1 MTSVRLLTESSNPV
15 LDGVYLLMHLSEEII
30 TFNYC
35 PACGSGDI
43 IFDDIKKFSCRDCSF
58 TYYHNVAAA
67 VGAILEYDKKVILIE
82 RAKEPGKGKLD
93 LPGGFVDPK
102 ESTEEAVIREIQ
114 EELTIVL
121 REPKYLGSYPNI
133 YRYEG
138 VIYHT
143 CDLFFYCKIDALP
156 TDFDKTEIADLI
168 LINPLKIPE
177 DKIAF
182 ESVKMG
188 LGIFKSS
195 KSHVKHEAQ

>member
-1 MTSVRLLTESSNPV
+1 
-15 LDGVYLLMHLSEEII
+15 MHLSEKIKP
-30 TFNYC
+30 FNYC

-43 IFDDIKKFSCRDCSF
+43 FFGDMKKVGCRDCSF

-67 VGAILEYDKKVILIE
+67 VAAILQYDKKIVLIE

-93 LPGGFVDPK
+93 LSGGFVDPN
-102 ESTEEAVIREIQ
+102 ESAEEAIKREIK
-114 EELTIVL
+114 EELKIDL
-121 REPKYLGSYPNI
+121 REPQYLGSYPNI
-133 YRYEG
+133 YKYEG

-156 TDFDKTEIADLI
+156 TDFDKTEIEELI
-168 LINPLKIPE
+168 LINPFEIPD

-182 ESVKMG
+182 ESVKIG

-195 KSHVKHEAQ
+195 ESNVKCETE

>member
-1 MTSVRLLTESSNPV
+1 
-15 LDGVYLLMHLSEEII
+15 MHLSEKIK

-43 IFDDIKKFSCRDCSF
+43 FFGDMKKVGCRDCSF

-67 VGAILEYDKKVILIE
+67 AAAILEYDKKVILIE

-102 ESTEEAVIREIQ
+102 ESAEEAIKREIK
-114 EELTIVL
+114 EELRIYL
-121 REPKYLGSYPNI
+121 REPGYLGSYPNI
-133 YRYEG
+133 YKYGG

-156 TDFDKTEIADLI
+156 TDFDRSEIEELI
-168 LINPLKIPE
+168 LINPLDIPN

>member
-1 MTSVRLLTESSNPV
+1 
-15 LDGVYLLMHLSEEII
+15 MHLSEKIKP
-30 TFNYC
+30 FNYC

-43 IFDDIKKFSCRDCSF
+43 SFGDMKKIGCRNCSF

-67 VGAILEYDKKVILIE
+67 VAVILQYDKKIVLIE
-82 RAKEPGKGKLD
+82 RAKDPGKGKLD

-102 ESTEEAVIREIQ
+102 ESAEEAVKREIRE
-114 EELTIVL
+114 ELKIDI
-121 REPKYLGSYPNI
+121 REPGYLGSYPNI
-133 YRYEG
+133 YKYEG

-156 TDFDKTEIADLI
+156 TDFDKTEIEDLI
-168 LINPLKIPE
+168 LINPLDIPN

-188 LGIFKSS
+188 LCIFKSS
-195 KSHVKHEAQ
+195 KSHIKHETQ